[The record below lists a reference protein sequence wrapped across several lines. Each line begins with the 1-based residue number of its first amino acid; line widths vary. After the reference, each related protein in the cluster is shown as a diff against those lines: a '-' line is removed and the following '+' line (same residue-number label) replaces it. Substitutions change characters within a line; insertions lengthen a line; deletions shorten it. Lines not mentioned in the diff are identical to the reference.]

1 MGDLISAQDE
11 LRLRTLASE
20 LAKDIEDLPI
30 ILTRLGLTQPEYEE
44 LCETKMFRGML
55 DQAYHEWQGATNT
68 GKRIKLKAAINIE
81 EALPSMHAAIVN
93 EKENLASRVK
103 AFEVMAR
110 IGGLGNPEPIAA
122 AQGATF
128 QLTIHLSNG
137 SDISLPMNVDDKPP
151 IILGDVIE
159 EPLLRQ
165 SNPDDISSGLGQSNP
180 GDISSGLGQS
190 KVFDTV
196 PHETMD

>member
-1 MGDLISAQDE
+1 MSSGRKMGDLLTPSDE
-11 LRLRTLASE
+11 IKLRTLASE

-44 LCETKMFRGML
+44 LCDTKMFRAML

-110 IGGLGNPEPIAA
+110 IGGLGNPEPQMAS
-122 AQGATF
+122 QGATF
-128 QLTIHLSNG
+128 QLTIHYS
-137 SDISLPMNVDDKPP
+137 DDKPP
-151 IILGDVIE
+151 IILGEVIE

-165 SNPDDISSGLGQSNP
+165 S
-180 GDISSGLGQS
+180 
-190 KVFDTV
+190 KVFDSV